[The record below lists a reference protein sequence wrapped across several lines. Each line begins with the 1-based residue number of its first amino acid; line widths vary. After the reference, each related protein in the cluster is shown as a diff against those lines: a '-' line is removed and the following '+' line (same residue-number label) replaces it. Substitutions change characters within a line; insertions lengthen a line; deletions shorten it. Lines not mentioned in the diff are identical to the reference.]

1 MKKILSLLCVCLAVC
16 VAASAFNSS
25 MQMKR
30 ATASTV
36 KHEKLTKANV
46 TQFSQ
51 QAQAMNKKA
60 PKFAGKKA
68 PARVSSIDEL
78 CGTRIWNY
86 VCVGIEDSTDSDGN
100 TVYYLVQQNPY
111 YNGHSIDIEAGV
123 GDSVEIF
130 FYVFGN
136 TEYSV
141 AGKVDLDAGT
151 ISIPNM
157 QRVDYEATA
166 DTTTSG
172 SGQRATTKITN
183 TYYDLYFYNADDTTE
198 NYTTDL
204 TLYIMEDGSLYFENW
219 FAVVGYIKQ
228 DVTETSNGRTNTTEG
243 EWQGMYVF
251 NGYYYGTS
259 AYILVPNGIHKMTSH
274 YYGDIEAPIYMSL
287 SDTQDSVFIVNLFDW
302 GMRGNY
308 MTYEQTEGGAMTF
321 PCQMIYDYNSETYG
335 DNIYNYTADADLTT
349 IEGYGNEG
357 LAYQDSLVWNYC
369 LAYSDTGY
377 VFDFTTYNKIYFT
390 DGTKFFTPK
399 LRGDADGNGEVK
411 MPDLTMLIDYILNGS
426 AEGIVLKNADC
437 NSAEGDG
444 NYDLQDVN
452 ALIDFLLNGKW
463 SDE

>member
-1 MKKILSLLCVCLAVC
+1 MKKILALLCVCLAVC
-16 VAASAFNSS
+16 IAASAFNPMARANKPTAKTSAT
-25 MQMKR
+25 MQK
-30 ATASTV
+30 AV
-36 KHEKLTKANV
+36 NLEKANLARP
-46 TQFSQ
+46 TDQKSRF
-51 QAQAMNKKA
+51 NI
-60 PKFAGKKA
+60 KKA

-86 VCVGIEDSTDSDGN
+86 VCVDIADDSLDENGD

-111 YNGHSIDIEAGV
+111 YNGHSIDIQAGT
-123 GDSVEIF
+123 GDSVEIY

-141 AGKVDLDAGT
+141 AGKVDLNAGT

-166 DTTTSG
+166 DTTTDG
-172 SGQRATTKITN
+172 TGTRATTTITN
-183 TYYDLYFYNADDTTE
+183 TYYDLYFYNADDGKSDIT
-198 NYTTDL
+198 L
-204 TLYIMEDGSLYFENW
+204 TILDDGSLYFENW

-228 DVTETSNGRTNTTEG
+228 DVTKTSNGRTNTTEG

-287 SDTQDSVFIVNLFDW
+287 SETNDSVFIVNLFDW

-321 PCQMIYDYNSETYG
+321 PCQMIYDYNSATYG
-335 DNIYNYTADADLTT
+335 DNIYNYTADAELTT

-390 DGTKFFTPK
+390 DGTKFFEVA
-399 LRGDADGNGEVK
+399 ADH
-411 MPDLTMLIDYILNGS
+411 D
-426 AEGIVLKNADC
+426 
-437 NSAEGDG
+437 
-444 NYDLQDVN
+444 YDLGDVN
-452 ALIDFLLNGKW
+452 HDGSVDITDVTALIDRVLAGQETPDTCCDICGDINGDNIIDITDVTGLIDLVLSGGK
-463 SDE
+463 